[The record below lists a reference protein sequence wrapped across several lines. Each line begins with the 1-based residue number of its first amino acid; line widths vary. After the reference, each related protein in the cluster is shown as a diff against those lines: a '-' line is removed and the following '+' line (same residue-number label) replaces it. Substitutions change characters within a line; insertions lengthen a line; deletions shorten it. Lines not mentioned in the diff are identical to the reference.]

1 MTVMPSAGSTNGGKA
16 RRGLGGSRRHRND
29 QTRNKHQTTSC
40 RRIAYPLF
48 PLTVSKSSV
57 DTIQYNI
64 SADQGALSGHLSAFH
79 RPKTAEAKIGIMPTT
94 SERRRLVDNSAAAY
108 EEPLTPTVKR
118 ALLALVI
125 LFHVGGGWAL
135 TQVEPVKLVVGE
147 IAPMEVRMVPAEQL
161 AQPDV
166 PLDEPP
172 PLPELKPPPP
182 DLATVVEPPPPDLPP
197 PVFPVE
203 APPPPP
209 PPEPEKPKPPPP
221 KPVQKRPPTPQAPV
235 DAQPQQA
242 APAAPAAPKTVSA
255 SQLGYVVPPNP
266 IYPARSRKAGE
277 QGNAVVRVLVDV
289 TGRPAQVSLQTSSGH
304 PELDQSALSAVRAA
318 QFRPYAEGGVAQA
331 VWVLVPINFVLR

>member
-1 MTVMPSAGSTNGGKA
+1 VSDASPP
-16 RRGLGGSRRHRND
+16 
-29 QTRNKHQTTSC
+29 
-40 RRIAYPLF
+40 IF
-48 PLTVSKSSV
+48 P
-57 DTIQYNI
+57 
-64 SADQGALSGHLSAFH
+64 
-79 RPKTAEAKIGIMPTT
+79 
-94 SERRRLVDNSAAAY
+94 RLRDEITETY
-108 EEPLTPTVKR
+108 KEPLTPTIKR

-125 LFHVGGGWAL
+125 FFHVGGGWAL
-135 TQVEPVKLVVGE
+135 TQVEPVKLIVGDV
-147 IAPMEVRMVPAEQL
+147 APMEVRMVPAEQP
-161 AQPDV
+161 AQPDP
-166 PLDEPP
+166 PLEEPP
-172 PLPELKPPPP
+172 PLPDMPPPP
-182 DLATVVEPPPPDLPP
+182 ELATVIDPPPPDLPP

-221 KPVQKRPPTPQAPV
+221 KPVQKRPPVPQAPV

-255 SQLGYVVPPNP
+255 SQLGYLVPPNP
-266 IYPARSRKAGE
+266 IYPGRSRKAGE
-277 QGNAVVRVLVDV
+277 QGNVMIRVLVDL

>member
-1 MTVMPSAGSTNGGKA
+1 MSDASPP
-16 RRGLGGSRRHRND
+16 
-29 QTRNKHQTTSC
+29 
-40 RRIAYPLF
+40 IIP
-48 PLTVSKSSV
+48 
-57 DTIQYNI
+57 
-64 SADQGALSGHLSAFH
+64 
-79 RPKTAEAKIGIMPTT
+79 
-94 SERRRLVDNSAAAY
+94 RLRDEITETY
-108 EEPLTPTVKR
+108 KEPLTPTVKR

-125 LFHVGGGWAL
+125 FFHVGGGWAL
-135 TQVEPVKLVVGE
+135 TQVEPVKLVVGD
-147 IAPMEVRMVPAEQL
+147 IAPMEVRMVPAEQQ
-161 AQPDV
+161 AQPDP

-172 PLPELKPPPP
+172 PLPEVKPPPP
-182 DLATVVEPPPPDLPP
+182 ELATVIEPPPPDLPP

-221 KPVQKRPPTPQAPV
+221 KPVQKRPPVPQAPV
-235 DAQPQQA
+235 EAQPQQA

-277 QGNAVVRVLVDV
+277 QGNVMIRVLVDV

-318 QFRPYAEGGVAQA
+318 QFRPYAEGGLTQA

>member
-1 MTVMPSAGSTNGGKA
+1 MS
-16 RRGLGGSRRHRND
+16 D
-29 QTRNKHQTTSC
+29 
-40 RRIAYPLF
+40 
-48 PLTVSKSSV
+48 
-57 DTIQYNI
+57 DTPPAIPRLRDEI
-64 SADQGALSGHLSAFH
+64 
-79 RPKTAEAKIGIMPTT
+79 TPT
-94 SERRRLVDNSAAAY
+94 Y
-108 EEPLTPTVKR
+108 KEPLTPTVKR

-125 LFHVGGGWAL
+125 FFHVGGGWAL
-135 TQVEPVKLVVGE
+135 TQVEPVKLIVGD
-147 IAPMEVRMVPAEQL
+147 IAPMEVRMVPAEQA
-161 AQPDV
+161 AQPDP

-172 PLPELKPPPP
+172 PLPEVPPPP
-182 DLATVVEPPPPDLPP
+182 PELATMVEPPPPDLPP

-209 PPEPEKPKPPPP
+209 PPQPEKPKPPPP

-235 DAQPQQA
+235 EAQPQQA

-277 QGNAVVRVLVDV
+277 QGNVMIRVLIDV

-318 QFRPYAEGGVAQA
+318 QFRPYAEGGLTQA